1 MSEQINDTKKSMA
14 ARGGWAVVVIIALAA
29 AVGQSFGRF
38 SFGVLLPAIRDDLGI
53 TNTLAGLLGAT
64 NVGAYLLGTLAVAW
78 ATSRYRLINVMR
90 VGLALATLGLLI
102 AGASQAPWVL
112 AAGLFIA
119 GIGGAC
125 LWIPAPVIAADAMPA
140 HRRPVAVAMM
150 SSGIGLGIV
159 FVSVL
164 SGGLRSTQGDGAWSS
179 VYQIQ
184 FGVGVLLLVLTLLL
198 VRHQQAAP
206 VGGSG
211 IGGFAALQ
219 RMPGWLPLL
228 VAYSAFGFM
237 YLLVMG
243 FLTTRLEDD
252 NGWSTDDASLAFS
265 LMGLAMIFGGP
276 LLTALAQRLGVRL
289 TLAVAFG
296 LWPVLVGVVLTGQ
309 LTLTLMA
316 CVGLGLLF
324 AALPTLVTLFVVQN
338 TSAQDYGPSFA
349 AATLSFGI
357 AQTIA
362 PPIGGLIADQTG
374 TFLLVFI
381 LSGIVSLVGMAAS
394 LRLPESPVKQ

>member
-1 MSEQINDTKKSMA
+1 MTKSA
-14 ARGGWAVVVIIALAA
+14 AIRGGWLVVVIIALAA

-53 TNTLAGLLGAT
+53 TNTLAGILGAT
-64 NVGAYLLGTLAVAW
+64 NVGAYLLGTLMVAW
-78 ATSRYRLINVMR
+78 ATSRYRLINVLR
-90 VGLALATLGLLI
+90 TGIVLATLGLLI
-102 AGASQAPWVL
+102 AGATKGAWVL
-112 AAGLFIA
+112 ALGLFIA
-119 GIGGAC
+119 GIGGAF

-140 HRRPVAVAMM
+140 HRRPVAVALM
-150 SSGIGLGIV
+150 SSGIGLGVV

-164 SGGLRSTQGDGAWSS
+164 SGNLRVAQGDGAWSS

-184 FGVGVLLLVLTLLL
+184 FAIGLVLLVLTLML

-206 VGGSG
+206 SGGSG
-211 IGGFAALQ
+211 IGGFESLQ

-265 LMGLAMIFGGP
+265 LMGFAMIFGGP
-276 LLTALAQRLGVRL
+276 LLTALAQRLEVRR
-289 TLAVAFG
+289 TLALSFG
-296 LWPVLVGVVLTGQ
+296 LWPVLVGVVLTGHSG
-309 LTLTLMA
+309 LTLSA
-316 CVGLGLLF
+316 CVALGLLF
-324 AALPTLVTLFVVQN
+324 AGLPTLVTLFVVQN

-349 AATLSFGI
+349 AATLSFGV

-362 PPIGGLIADQTG
+362 PPVGGFIADQTG
-374 TFLLVFI
+374 TFLYVFM
-381 LSGIVSLVGMAAS
+381 LSGLVSLIGMAAS
-394 LRLPESPVKQ
+394 ARLPDTSQR

>member
-1 MSEQINDTKKSMA
+1 
-14 ARGGWAVVVIIALAA
+14 
-29 AVGQSFGRF
+29 
-38 SFGVLLPAIRDDLGI
+38 
-53 TNTLAGLLGAT
+53 
-64 NVGAYLLGTLAVAW
+64 
-78 ATSRYRLINVMR
+78 MR
-90 VGLALATLGLLI
+90 VGLVLATLGLLI
-102 AGASQAPWVL
+102 AGASQAPWGL

-164 SGGLRSTQGDGAWSS
+164 SGGLRATQGDGAWSS

-252 NGWSTDDASLAFS
+252 NGWSSDDASLAFS

-289 TLAVAFG
+289 TLAIAFG

-338 TSAQDYGPSFA
+338 TSAQDYGPSYA

-357 AQTIA
+357 AQTMA

-381 LSGIVSLVGMAAS
+381 LSGMVSLVGMAAS
-394 LRLPESPVKQ
+394 LRLPESPIKQ

>member
-1 MSEQINDTKKSMA
+1 MSEQINDTKKSIA
-14 ARGGWAVVVIIALAA
+14 ARSGWVIVMIIALAA

-78 ATSRYRLINVMR
+78 ATSRYRLLNVMR
-90 VGLALATLGLLI
+90 VGLVLATLGLLI
-102 AGASQAPWVL
+102 AGATKGPWVL

-119 GIGGAC
+119 GIGGAF

-184 FGVGVLLLVLTLLL
+184 FGIGLLLLVLTLLL

-206 VGGSG
+206 AGGSG

-276 LLTALAQRLGVRL
+276 LLTAIAQRLGVRL

-296 LWPVLVGVVLTGQ
+296 LWPVLVGVVLAGQ

-381 LSGIVSLVGMAAS
+381 LSGMVSLVGMAAS
-394 LRLPESPVKQ
+394 LRLPESPIK

>member
-90 VGLALATLGLLI
+90 VGLVLATLGLLI
-102 AGASQAPWVL
+102 AGASQGPWVL

-184 FGVGVLLLVLTLLL
+184 FGIGVLLLVLTLLL

-381 LSGIVSLVGMAAS
+381 LSGMVSLVGMAAS
-394 LRLPESPVKQ
+394 LRLPESPIKQ

>member
-1 MSEQINDTKKSMA
+1 MTKSA
-14 ARGGWAVVVIIALAA
+14 AIRGGWLVVVIVALAA

-53 TNTLAGLLGAT
+53 TNTLAGILGAT
-64 NVGAYLLGTLAVAW
+64 NVGAYLLGTLMVAW
-78 ATSRYRLINVMR
+78 ATSRYRLINVLR
-90 VGLALATLGLLI
+90 TGIVLATLGLLI
-102 AGASQAPWVL
+102 AGATKGAWVL
-112 AAGLFIA
+112 ALGLFIA
-119 GIGGAC
+119 GIGGAF

-140 HRRPVAVAMM
+140 HRRPVAVALM
-150 SSGIGLGIV
+150 SSGIGLGVV

-164 SGGLRSTQGDGAWSS
+164 SGNLRVAQGDGAWSS

-184 FGVGVLLLVLTLLL
+184 FAIGLVLLVLTLML

-206 VGGSG
+206 SGGSG
-211 IGGFAALQ
+211 IGGFESLQ

-265 LMGLAMIFGGP
+265 LMGFAMIFGGP
-276 LLTALAQRLGVRL
+276 LLTALAQRLGVRR
-289 TLAVAFG
+289 TLALAFG
-296 LWPVLVGVVLTGQ
+296 LWPVLVGVVLTGHSG
-309 LTLTLMA
+309 LTLSA
-316 CVGLGLLF
+316 CVALGLLF
-324 AALPTLVTLFVVQN
+324 AGLPTLVTLFVVQN

-362 PPIGGLIADQTG
+362 PPVGGFIADQTG
-374 TFLLVFI
+374 TFLYVFM
-381 LSGIVSLVGMAAS
+381 LSGLVSLIGMAAS
-394 LRLPESPVKQ
+394 ARLPETSQRESE

>member
-1 MSEQINDTKKSMA
+1 MSEQINDTKKSIA
-14 ARGGWAVVVIIALAA
+14 ARSGWVIVMIIALAA

-78 ATSRYRLINVMR
+78 ATSRYRLLNVMR
-90 VGLALATLGLLI
+90 VGLVLATLGLLI
-102 AGASQAPWVL
+102 AGATKGPWVL

-119 GIGGAC
+119 GIGGAF

-184 FGVGVLLLVLTLLL
+184 FGIGLLLLVLTLLL

-206 VGGSG
+206 AGGSG

-276 LLTALAQRLGVRL
+276 LLTAIAQRLGVRL